1 MVGWSWDAREPQE
14 SRCDFIDEVF
24 RGGYKIDELHNQ
36 VRGPVAFEGM
46 QHAGNARY
54 ATPRVSHCMVGNVP
68 LSCDLGPQIAGVA
81 KFDEEF
87 RPDSYGCSVGS
98 LGLVRTLVFE
108 ASRND
113 LGLQGGYLFHGDVFW
128 ISRRKEVEGKGCKTA
143 HTCSLGRAT
152 LSIL

>member
-1 MVGWSWDAREPQE
+1 MAGWSWDAREPYK

-24 RGGYKIDELHNQ
+24 RGGGYEIDEFHNQ

-68 LSCDLGPQIAGVA
+68 LSFDLGPQIAGVA

-113 LGLQGGYLFHGDVFW
+113 LGLQGGYLVHGDVFW
-128 ISRRKEVEGKGCKTA
+128 ISRRKEV
-143 HTCSLGRAT
+143 
-152 LSIL
+152 

>member
-1 MVGWSWDAREPQE
+1 MAGWSWDTREPYE

-24 RGGYKIDELHNQ
+24 RGGYEIDELHNQ

-54 ATPRVSHCMVGNVP
+54 AIDTPRVSHCMVGNVP

-87 RPDSYGCSVGS
+87 RPDIRKNGPGPEADSGGLKRAQASQTLKSSKSYCPISNVLKTLDSS
-98 LGLVRTLVFE
+98 LSPLEPT
-108 ASRND
+108 
-113 LGLQGGYLFHGDVFW
+113 
-128 ISRRKEVEGKGCKTA
+128 
-143 HTCSLGRAT
+143 
-152 LSIL
+152 